1 MRSNS
6 SRLLSSVHP
15 AGLDPAPRKTEPHHP
30 SEAVPAEMKRHVA
43 ISFDAVGNVG
53 VWRRV
58 GEGGGGGG
66 SLFACGPLDVPTTVN
81 SIRLFSFLFAKHATF
96 YISADGAD

>member
-1 MRSNS
+1 
-6 SRLLSSVHP
+6 
-15 AGLDPAPRKTEPHHP
+15 
-30 SEAVPAEMKRHVA
+30 MKRHVA

-53 VWRRV
+53 VWRR
-58 GEGGGGGG
+58 GEEGGGGGG

-81 SIRLFSFLFAKHATF
+81 SIRLVSFLFAKHATF